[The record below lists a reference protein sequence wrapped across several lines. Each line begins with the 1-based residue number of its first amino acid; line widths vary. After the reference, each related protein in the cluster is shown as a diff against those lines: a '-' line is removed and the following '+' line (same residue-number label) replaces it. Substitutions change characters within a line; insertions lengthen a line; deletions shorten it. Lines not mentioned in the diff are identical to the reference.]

1 MNNDQ
6 QSVARSGSL
15 ERMVRRYGPWLVK
28 QRPAG
33 DWVVDQIDRETMRV
47 RRYGPY
53 KTYPEAEAKWLDLT
67 SPNADISDRR

>member
-1 MNNDQ
+1 M
-6 QSVARSGSL
+6 
-15 ERMVRRYGPWLVK
+15 
-28 QRPAG
+28 
-33 DWVVDQIDRETMRV
+33 VDQIDRETMRV